1 MDACRYG
8 GQGGIDAD
16 FYFRRTGSSNKPRVY
31 FPGTLLL
38 LGVLPYYAATL
49 TPSLALTVACSSIA
63 TAFVGTGFSIGGT
76 IVAEIAPAEPRGSAQ
91 GILIGVTS
99 LEGIIAPPL
108 AGAVIQAAGRQLAI
122 GFNSVFLLTGGI
134 VLVTAV
140 LFLLAV
146 RPERK
151 SLVATDLAATVS

>member
-1 MDACRYG
+1 M
-8 GQGGIDAD
+8 
-16 FYFRRTGSSNKPRVY
+16 
-31 FPGTLLL
+31 
-38 LGVLPYYAATL
+38 TL
-49 TPSLALTVACSSIA
+49 TPSLALTVACFSIA

-76 IVAEIAPAEPRGSAQ
+76 IVAEIAPAEHRGSAQ
-91 GILIGVTS
+91 GILVGVAS
-99 LEGIIAPPL
+99 FGGIIAPPL

-151 SLVATDLAATVS
+151 SLVANLKDLEGVVPCCHEPHGSSHGTSCGGLGEYIGSMMGGMFLEKKERMRWILD